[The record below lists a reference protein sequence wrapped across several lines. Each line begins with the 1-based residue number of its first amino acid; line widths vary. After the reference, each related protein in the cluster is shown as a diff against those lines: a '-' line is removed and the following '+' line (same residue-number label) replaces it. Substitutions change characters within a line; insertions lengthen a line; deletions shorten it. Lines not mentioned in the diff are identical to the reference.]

1 LVAVARSGS
10 VTAAARELHYSQPTV
25 SHHLARLEAETGAK
39 LVQRVGRGI
48 RLTEAG
54 HLLADRAAEILGRL
68 DSASAELAAHV
79 GLRSGR
85 VRMAAFPS
93 ALSTFV
99 PAAAVRLAGAHPG
112 LDLRLVEAEPPE
124 ALRML
129 RDGQVDV
136 AVIFRYA
143 ETAPEEDGIRLTHVL
158 NDPSYLVTAKNESAD
173 SIAKRLA
180 GTDIKTHTARPDG
193 SGSPLA
199 APHRPT
205 AVAAPSGSVGIE
217 THAAARWI
225 AGCERCRAHL
235 LDLCSLA
242 GFEPNVLFTT
252 DDYVA
257 VQAMISAGLGVAVLP
272 GLALSAHR
280 NPDVQVT
287 ELPGSTRRVFAA
299 TYGEPPDPPA
309 TAALVAALAAGR

>member
-1 LVAVARSGS
+1 MLDLVRLGVLVAVARSGS

-54 HLLADRAAEILGRL
+54 HLLADRAAEILGRI

-99 PAAAVRLAGAHPG
+99 PTAAVRLAGEHPG

-143 ETAPEEDGIRLTHVL
+143 ETAPEEDGIRLTRVL
-158 NDPSYLVTAKNESAD
+158 DDPSYLVTAKNESAD
-173 SIAKRLA
+173 PIAESRGGA
-180 GTDIKTHTARPDG
+180 
-193 SGSPLA
+193 
-199 APHRPT
+199 
-205 AVAAPSGSVGIE
+205 GIE
-217 THAAARWI
+217 SHADAPWI

-235 LDLCSLA
+235 LDLSSLA
-242 GFEPNVLFTT
+242 GFEPRISFTT

-257 VQAMISAGLGVAVLP
+257 VQAMVAAGLGVAVLP

-280 NPDVQVT
+280 NPDVSVI
-287 ELPGSTRRVFAA
+287 ELPGSTRRVYAA

-309 TAALVAALAAGR
+309 TAALVSALTAGP